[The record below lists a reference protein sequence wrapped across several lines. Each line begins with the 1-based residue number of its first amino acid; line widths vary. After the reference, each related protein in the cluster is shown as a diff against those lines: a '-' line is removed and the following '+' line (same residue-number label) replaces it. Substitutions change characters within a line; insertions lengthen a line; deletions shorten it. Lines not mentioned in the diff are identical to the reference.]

1 MTASPLFLRENARN
15 SWGYFEI
22 CQEVVKCLVDDHE
35 K

>member
-1 MTASPLFLRENARN
+1 MTASPLFLGENARN

-22 CQEVVKCLVDDHE
+22 CQEVVKWLVEDHE